1 MRWTTLGLA
10 PAWIANDAVFQ
21 TTLTAMMEGLP
32 VAVPAWLLPPWV
44 RPKLPAGHP
53 TPVAQLTVDDRV
65 VLRTETP
72 AEILAW
78 LGLD

>member
-1 MRWTTLGLA
+1 
-10 PAWIANDAVFQ
+10 
-21 TTLTAMMEGLP
+21 MEGLP